1 MAYFRFTA
9 KESIASGYSVDDVV
23 DISVKCS
30 TVDPDL
36 EVFKETHIS
45 YDRSNRVHAI
55 QGRETKTVITTG
67 PIIGIAQNDL
77 MKMFLDSVKDGSSV
91 LGNTESNVGVGLVSL
106 QLEGKPG
113 KPQVLSKTIKVYSFT
128 VVAV

>member
-9 KESIASGYSVDDVV
+9 KRSIASGYTAGDVV

-30 TVDPDL
+30 SVESEL
-36 EVFKETHIS
+36 EVIKETHIS
-45 YDRSNRVHAI
+45 YDRSNRFHVV
-55 QGRETKTVITTG
+55 QGSETTTDIKTA
-67 PIIGIAQNDL
+67 PIVGVAQNDL
-77 MKMFLDSVKDGSSV
+77 MKMFLDSVKDGSPF
-91 LGNTESNVGVGLVSL
+91 LANTQSNVGTGLTSH